1 MSAPRRQPQKPEFTT
16 HPANGLAGRPLQ
28 SRICPQ
34 KVKEMLVSTSPRK
47 NVKFPVHPV
56 HSVHPA
62 HRTCATSAP
71 KVRSSARKL
80 LVLADLPGLPPQS
93 SESTMARAI

>member
-34 KVKEMLVSTSPRK
+34 KGKEMLVSTSPRK

-56 HSVHPA
+56 HSPSTPRPLRPPSPPRPPGSPHLR
-62 HRTCATSAP
+62 HERTEGAEFGP
-71 KVRSSARKL
+71 
-80 LVLADLPGLPPQS
+80 
-93 SESTMARAI
+93 